1 MGIFERMM
9 GHARD
14 FERKS
19 GISKGDVEDAGRISP
34 CESELISKLAE
45 MNGAARFS
53 LLFSGDVQGGSD
65 SDGPTRSSRA
75 IAISPA
81 GCATS
86 PTERS
91 ASRSKGR
98 PGRSPRTS
106 SASTRITAASETASG
121 SNRPNPS
128 PAPTARMISRFA
140 SDRSAHGAAC

>member
-53 LLFSGDVQGGSD
+53 LLFSGDVQGVGFRWTNQELARD
-65 SDGPTRSSRA
+65 RNLTGWVCNLPDGTV
-75 IAISPA
+75 
-81 GCATS
+81 
-86 PTERS
+86 
-91 ASRSKGR
+91 
-98 PGRSPRTS
+98 
-106 SASTRITAASETASG
+106 RIEIQG
-121 SNRPNPS
+121 
-128 PAPTARMISRFA
+128 TARALAAHLERIHAYYRRFGN
-140 SDRSAHGAAC
+140 RIWLESAQPLPRADGEDDFEVRI